1 MADATAQLKRIQE
14 KMQLLLRNYQ
24 LTQKEIERLKEEL
37 ENANKQMANFQ
48 ENVDSLK
55 QQVSILKLNAGE
67 MNEADKKEFE
77 KKLNQYIREIDRCI
91 AMLGE

>member
-24 LTQKEIERLKEEL
+24 VTQKENLRLKEEL
-37 ENANKQMANFQ
+37 DAARSQLAGFQ

-67 MNEADKKEFE
+67 MSEADKKEFE
-77 KKLNQYIREIDRCI
+77 KKLNRYIREIDPCI
-91 AMLGE
+91 AMLSE

>member
-14 KMQLLLRNYQ
+14 KMQILLRNYQ
-24 LTQKEIERLKEEL
+24 LTQKENERLKVEL
-37 ENANKQMANFQ
+37 ENVNRQLAGFQ

-55 QQVSILKLNAGE
+55 QQVTVLKLNAGE
-67 MNEADKKEFE
+67 MSDPDKKEFE
-77 KKLNQYIREIDRCI
+77 KKLNIYIREIDRCI

>member
-24 LTQKEIERLKEEL
+24 VTQKENLRLKEEL
-37 ENANKQMANFQ
+37 DAARSQLAGFQ

-67 MNEADKKEFE
+67 MSEADKKEFE
-77 KKLNQYIREIDRCI
+77 KKLYR
-91 AMLGE
+91 

>member
-24 LTQKEIERLKEEL
+24 LTQKENERLKEEL